1 MSPMILMSR
10 VGIRPRVLGG
20 FGLLLAGMIAAAAFA
35 ISQMGAIGDTVGA
48 LVHSANADAG
58 MARVGN
64 AMLAADVA
72 IDRAV
77 RTRTQGDE
85 SLAKKRLNE
94 LTSAFDQVDRAF
106 ATVPVVAS
114 ARDQLRQGLVNYRA
128 AFNNLVYAMDL
139 LRKAVLKTEA
149 IGAAAGIDAAGI
161 NVAVA
166 NRMDPKDAQLLRVA
180 AAVDTMRTAI
190 MRFTLTQTQAD
201 ANDAQMSL
209 RYALSAATDAVASLG
224 DADGQL
230 ASTVKAAQTAI
241 EEDILALHNA
251 AGAAKALGAAMVRL
265 DTTSQIVHD
274 ATDKASAA
282 LSNARAQ
289 QGVFTTT
296 SVFHTRT
303 LLMIAALIGLLLGA
317 ILAWLLGASVS
328 GPVVRITERMKGLA
342 AGDLD
347 TPIPG
352 GTLRDEIGAMAAA
365 LQVFKDNAAEM
376 QRMRI
381 EQDEVAAQ
389 AAQDKRLSMNQLASD
404 FEASVGHVVSTV
416 SIAAEEMQATAA
428 SMNKAAEQASR
439 QATAVAAASEQA
451 STNVQSVASAAEELS
466 SSISEIRRQVV
477 SSSNIA
483 AKAVSEADRTNELV
497 TGLTNAANQIG
508 TVIEMISQ
516 IAGQTNLLALN
527 ATIEAA
533 RAGEAGKGFAV
544 VASEVKN
551 LANQTAR
558 ATQQINE
565 QITAMQDATG
575 QTAAAIR
582 SISGTIGQLNEI
594 ATMIAAAV
602 EEQGAATQEIARNV
616 QQAAAGTSEVSGNIT
631 GVTQV
636 VGEAGAAAGHVL
648 GSASALS
655 EQATALRTQVEL
667 FLTAVRAA

>member
-48 LVHSANADAG
+48 LVHSADADAG

-72 IDRAV
+72 IGRAV

-85 SLAKKRLNE
+85 SLAKASLNE

-190 MRFTLTQTQAD
+190 MRFTMTQTQAD

-230 ASTVKAAQTAI
+230 ASTVRAAQTAI

-265 DTTSQIVHD
+265 DTTSEIVHD
-274 ATDKASAA
+274 ETDKASAA

-303 LLMIAALIGLLLGA
+303 LLMIAASVGLLLGA
-317 ILAWLLGASVS
+317 VLAWLLGASVS

-381 EQDEVAAQ
+381 EQDAVAAQ
-389 AAQDKRLSMNQLASD
+389 AAQDKRHSMNQLASD

-575 QTAAAIR
+575 ETAAAIQ
-582 SISGTIGQLNEI
+582 SISGTIRQLNEI

-616 QQAAAGTSEVSGNIT
+616 QQAAEGTSEVSGNIT